1 MHDCD
6 NKEIVVKLN
15 AGDNMAKNEVRT
27 ITLKVSDNT
36 KEKRETNC
44 NLDWPLYRR
53 PGTIHLD
60 KMKGLAKRR

>member
-36 KEKRETNC
+36 KEKMVE
-44 NLDWPLYRR
+44 YFEV
-53 PGTIHLD
+53 
-60 KMKGLAKRR
+60 KS